1 MPHQKLSI
9 LAILL
14 GLVIALPQVYG
25 LLKPAEF
32 GAALRKF
39 PRSEPWGYV
48 LMLSGTAWFLYNLK
62 MDTISDF
69 AAFKPIML
77 IGFAVIGVGSCIF
90 VRDFLAVR
98 GLAVVLLLLSKVVL
112 DTARWADTEWRLVL
126 VVLAYIWIVSSVWLT
141 ISPWRLRDLIGWATA
156 TEARIRLASACRFA
170 LGLLVAILGITVFR

>member
-14 GLVIALPQVYG
+14 GLGIALPQIYG
-25 LLKPAEF
+25 LLKPAAF

-39 PRSEPWGYV
+39 PRSEPWGYA
-48 LMLSGTAWFLYNLK
+48 LMLSGTAWFLYNLR

-112 DTARWADTEWRLVL
+112 DTARWAETEWRLVL
-126 VVLAYIWIVSSVWLT
+126 VVLAYVWIVCSVWFT
-141 ISPWRLRDLIGWATA
+141 IAPWRLRDFIGWITA
-156 TEARIRLASACRFA
+156 TEARIRVGSACRLA
-170 LGLLVAILGITVFR
+170 LGLLVALLGITVFR